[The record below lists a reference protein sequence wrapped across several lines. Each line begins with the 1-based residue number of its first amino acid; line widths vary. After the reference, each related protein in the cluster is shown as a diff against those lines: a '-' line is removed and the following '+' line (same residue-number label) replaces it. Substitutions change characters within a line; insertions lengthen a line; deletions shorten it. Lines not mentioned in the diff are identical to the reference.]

1 MNSQETTQTEIEDII
16 NSQKERYNEQLKQ
29 LYEFVEEYKRLSGID
44 PITGQKSLSFK
55 SLTDQENHFIEKACK
70 DGSLYPLTVFETRL
84 LECFNPM
91 TGTVCTID
99 KAKQFVILLQNT
111 LGVGQRYLLLE
122 SIKRIRSPEVW
133 SYLYSQ
139 DIHLILLRY
148 LSDNCDLI
156 SDYDYIYTLIS
167 LLNSIPTPQ
176 SLNISKTIT
185 KDVSRGLF
193 PFSCCGDPD
202 L

>member
-1 MNSQETTQTEIEDII
+1 
-16 NSQKERYNEQLKQ
+16 
-29 LYEFVEEYKRLSGID
+29 
-44 PITGQKSLSFK
+44 
-55 SLTDQENHFIEKACK
+55 
-70 DGSLYPLTVFETRL
+70 
-84 LECFNPM
+84 M

-111 LGVGQRYLLLE
+111 LGVILVWITYSKVGQRYLLLE

-202 L
+202 LEDLASQVISRL